1 MLKWLGRGKTT
12 LPHGL
17 SGLCNFWFQ
26 FIKSYACFA
35 GKKRKK
41 TAIYWF
47 QMIVPL
53 SSWLWLLYVQM
64 GYFFLLFYEMV
75 NCQEERLSSPL
86 HFVSGQVSLVSL
98 ALIFNS
104 QWSSSMSRELYI
116 RFSHVL
122 IVVTEVWSL
131 HVLFNFSLYFF
142 FSCPLLIIYAHASFL
157 SRLYK

>member
-1 MLKWLGRGKTT
+1 MVPIHKK
-12 LPHGL
+12 
-17 SGLCNFWFQ
+17 LCLFCW
-26 FIKSYACFA
+26 
-35 GKKRKK
+35 KKRKK

-47 QMIVPL
+47 QMIVPW

-131 HVLFNFSLYFF
+131 HVLFNFPLYFF
-142 FSCPLLIIYAHASFL
+142 FGCPLLIIYAHVSFL